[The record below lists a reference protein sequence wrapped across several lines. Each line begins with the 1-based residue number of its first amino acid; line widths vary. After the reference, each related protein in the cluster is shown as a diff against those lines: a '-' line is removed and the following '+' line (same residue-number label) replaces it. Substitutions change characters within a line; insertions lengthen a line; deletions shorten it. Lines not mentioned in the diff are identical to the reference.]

1 MEIPDKT
8 IRTEKVWQ
16 QSLSDS
22 LSRCVMGILDSI
34 QSLAGQVGQDSQT
47 DQAKVAG
54 GFIQALTQH
63 PEGIQGILNSFS
75 QNGLAEH
82 IGAWSN
88 GQTATATPDQVQ
100 QGLSGTGLIE
110 KTAEHAGV
118 SPEVVQAAL
127 TTVLPMIVQHFA
139 PGGQAAEQNSLGG
152 LATQFLGRF
161 TQSS

>member
-1 MEIPDKT
+1 
-8 IRTEKVWQ
+8 
-16 QSLSDS
+16 
-22 LSRCVMGILDSI
+22 MGILDSI
-34 QSLAGQVGQDSQT
+34 QSLAGQVGQDSQG

-88 GQTATATPDQVQ
+88 GQNATATPDQVQ

-118 SPEVVQAAL
+118 SPQVVQAAL
-127 TTVLPMIVQHFA
+127 TTVLPMLIQHFA
-139 PGGQAAEQNSLGG
+139 PGGQAAPQSSLGG

-161 TQSS
+161 A

>member
-1 MEIPDKT
+1 
-8 IRTEKVWQ
+8 
-16 QSLSDS
+16 
-22 LSRCVMGILDSI
+22 MGILDSI

-63 PEGIQGILNSFS
+63 PEGIQGILNSFN

-88 GQTATATPDQVQ
+88 GQNATATPGQVQ
-100 QGLSGTGLIE
+100 QGLAGTGLIE

-139 PGGQAAEQNSLGG
+139 PGGQAASENSLGG

-161 TQSS
+161 THAS